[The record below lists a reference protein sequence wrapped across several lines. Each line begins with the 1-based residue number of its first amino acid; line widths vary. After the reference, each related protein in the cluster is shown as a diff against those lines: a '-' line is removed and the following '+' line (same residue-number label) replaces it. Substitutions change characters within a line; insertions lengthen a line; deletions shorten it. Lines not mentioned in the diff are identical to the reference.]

1 MTPKSQPKKN
11 KPDLNESPEN
21 PSKPSKETKTTSWEV
36 RIPKKVH
43 SKIDKLEKN
52 QREQVIDVIKDLAR
66 DPYFDSERVAKYGKQ
81 PVYRRRAGKY
91 RIIYYVSKRIRIVD
105 VMEVDHRKK
114 VYN

>member
-11 KPDLNESPEN
+11 KPDLIESTEN
-21 PSKPSKETKTTSWEV
+21 PSRLTSWEV
-36 RIPKKVH
+36 RIPNKVH
-43 SKIDKLEKN
+43 SKIKKLEKT
-52 QREQVIDVIKDLAR
+52 QREQVVAVIKDLAR

-91 RIIYYVSKRIRIVD
+91 RIIYYVSKRVRIVD

>member
-1 MTPKSQPKKN
+1 MVSNKYLEYHNIVMNPKTQPKTTN
-11 KPDLNESPEN
+11 
-21 PSKPSKETKTTSWEV
+21 KTTSWEV

-43 SKIDKLEKN
+43 TKINKLEKI
-52 QREQVIDVIKDLAR
+52 QREQVVTVIKDLAR

-105 VMEVDHRKK
+105 VMEVDQWKK